1 MKLGIRASIDALKPF
16 SRTFVERPR
25 FAMVIAICLTIAG
38 VMSICAAA
46 ALIPMFFSLFG
57 IARDA
62 AVGLSD
68 SLSVPAV
75 SSPSSAELIRS
86 DTENGIVSLT
96 SSLIS
101 DAIDAEI
108 SRRFDVSSS
117 TELFCDASDPA
128 NVVIISALVT
138 SDGDCDAS
146 AIQSYVT
153 SLLNCPCEVILR

>member
-1 MKLGIRASIDALKPF
+1 MREIITVLIVLPIIVTLISALAPGGTLGKYLK
-16 SRTFVERPR
+16 TV
-25 FAMVIAICLTIAG
+25 L
-38 VMSICAAA
+38 SICAAA
-46 ALIPMFFSLFG
+46 VLIPMFFSLFG

-108 SRRFDVSSS
+108 SRRFGVSSS